1 MWLDND
7 VVDKSHVDS
16 GRAVAGESSGEES
29 LFLPRHHQVA
39 CFAPDPHS
47 ANYPPPNLGWL
58 RPIVPSLDLMP
69 GLTSATASTL

>member
-39 CFAPDPHS
+39 CLREIHI
-47 ANYPPPNLGWL
+47 PPTILL
-58 RPIVPSLDLMP
+58 
-69 GLTSATASTL
+69 LTLVG